1 MAGINVAAGLSEMGG
16 TIAQVAGAG
25 ALEQQRAELQ
35 KQSMILA
42 DQLAGVRES
51 KGRAEAHGYDMAK
64 TDKVQTFAAGESEK
78 DRANRLE
85 TTKISSGASIA
96 AAQISASSRRAEIEA
111 LAPVRAAQI
120 EAHKVEAEGK
130 KLDNELKSSI
140 VGARKEL
147 ENATTDGDP
156 LRIKAAQEKVSIYD
170 EVSAFRTAQ
179 TKSLTV
185 ETDAKTLKLQADK
198 LVTDRKEELLKTQ
211 NDPARTAEL
220 RREIA
225 ILENSTKDERAEIAL
240 YQNEAKLAETA
251 MSHTLARITALEN
264 SASVPTEQSETLKK
278 GLQRLLK
285 QQEREFLS
293 ATASAKARLRALD
306 PNSSAAAPASGEKPP
321 ISDLIKLPTAK
332 PPPASRPGGLI
343 QSIPPGTP

>member
-1 MAGINVAAGLSEMGG
+1 MAGFNVAAGLSEMGG

-51 KGRAEAHGYDMAK
+51 KGRQEQHGLNMQTLDK
-64 TDKVQTFAAGESEK
+64 TQTFAAGESEK
-78 DRANRLE
+78 DRANRLQ
-85 TTKISSGASIA
+85 TTSISAGASITA
-96 AAQISASSRRAEIEA
+96 AKMQIDAM
-111 LAPVRAAQI
+111 APVRAAQI

-140 VGARKEL
+140 VTARKEL

-179 TKSLTV
+179 TKALTV
-185 ETDAKTLKLQADK
+185 ETDAKAQKLAGDK
-198 LVTDRKEELLKTQ
+198 LVADRKEELLKAQ

-220 RREIA
+220 KREIA
-225 ILENSTKDERAEIAL
+225 ILESSSKEERAEIAL
-240 YQNEAKLAETA
+240 WQQQAKLAETA
-251 MSHTLARITALEN
+251 MTSTMTRLTTLQNTGLLTDESKALE
-264 SASVPTEQSETLKK
+264 STLKK
-278 GLQRLLK
+278 ILQ
-285 QQEREFLS
+285 QQQREFDA
-293 ATASAKARLRALD
+293 ATKQAKARLNALD
-306 PNSSAAAPASGEKPP
+306 PGTKQPGATEQPDLTKYLKGVNPPSGAAPAKPKAFP
-321 ISDLIKLPTAK
+321 QPKSLIDQQTPTLGA
-332 PPPASRPGGLI
+332 P
-343 QSIPPGTP
+343 